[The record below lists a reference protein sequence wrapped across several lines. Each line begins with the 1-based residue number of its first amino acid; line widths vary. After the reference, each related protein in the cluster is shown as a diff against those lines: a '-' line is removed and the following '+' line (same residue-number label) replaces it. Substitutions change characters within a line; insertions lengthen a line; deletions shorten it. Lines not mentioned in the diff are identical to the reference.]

1 MSNNV
6 KRTNTRS
13 PTTNKKKPVGKP
25 LTKHKSQKKKASV
38 SRKAGHSPNK
48 LLNNLT
54 KKLKKVNVSKLI
66 KKALPYIIFG
76 YFGNK
81 MTYSFR
87 LTTDKNFFMRLVK
100 CLGNLGK
107 AFENIFPSFN
117 VYDLLGGIITGAG
130 IWLIVYFKKK
140 NAKKYRR
147 GYEYGSAR
155 WGTEKDIEN
164 FMDPEKPDNNII
176 LTQTESIMLNGRP
189 KKPEYAVNKNVL
201 VIGGSGSGKTRY
213 FVKPNLM
220 QCHSSYV
227 VSDPKGTVL
236 DECGNMLVKN
246 GYKIVS
252 INTIDFSKSMHY
264 NPFAY
269 IRSEKDIIKLV
280 TIFMANTKGENQG
293 SGDQFWENAE
303 RLLYMAYI
311 GFIYYECIEE
321 EQNFETLL
329 FMINSSE
336 TREDDEDFKNA
347 IDLIFEDLEK
357 VEPDHFAVLQY
368 KKLKLSAGKTMKSI
382 LISCATRLAPFD
394 IKELRELTEY
404 DEMNIEEIGETKTA
418 LFMIMSDTDSTFNFL
433 MAMLEAQLFNILCDI
448 AGQKHGGRLPIHVR
462 FILDEFANIGKIPDF
477 EKTIS
482 VIRSREISACIILQ
496 SKAQLKALYKDHAGT
511 ICDNCDSQL
520 FLGGRGE
527 ETIKELSALLGKET
541 IDIQTTSESKGQSPS
556 TGTNNQKLGKEL
568 MTPDEIAVMS
578 GKKCIFQLRGVR
590 PFLSDKYDITKH
602 KRYRQLSDYD
612 EKNTFNIR
620 KYASRRLEIKPDQEV
635 EVYDAGEIEDT
646 DITDQT

>member
-1 MSNNV
+1 MSTAV
-6 KRTNTRS
+6 TKK
-13 PTTNKKKPVGKP
+13 KKKPVR
-25 LTKHKSQKKKASV
+25 H
-38 SRKAGHSPNK
+38 KAGHSQNK
-48 LLNNLT
+48 LLYNLS
-54 KKLKKVNVSKLI
+54 KKMKKINLSKLI

-100 CLGNLGK
+100 SLGNLGK
-107 AFENIFPSFN
+107 AFENILPSFN
-117 VYDLLGGIITGAG
+117 GYDLLGGVITGAL
-130 IWLIVYFKKK
+130 IWLIVYMKKK

-164 FMDPEKPDNNII
+164 FMDTENPDNNII
-176 LTQTESIMLNGRP
+176 FTQTESIMLNGRP

-201 VIGGSGSGKTRY
+201 VVGGSGSGKTRF
-213 FVKPNLM
+213 FVKPQLL
-220 QCHSSYV
+220 QCHSSYI

-236 DECGNMLVKN
+236 AETGRMLVRA
-246 GYKIVS
+246 GYRIIT
-252 INTIDFSKSMHY
+252 INTIDFSSSMHY

-269 IRSEKDIIKLV
+269 IRSEKDIMKLV

-293 SGDQFWENAE
+293 SGDQFWDNAE

-311 GFIYYECIEE
+311 GYIYYECIEE
-321 EQNFETLL
+321 EQNFGTLVD
-329 FMINSSE
+329 MINASE

-462 FILDEFANIGKIPDF
+462 FILDEFANSVKRSTP
-477 EKTIS
+477 KT
-482 VIRSREISACIILQ
+482 V
-496 SKAQLKALYKDHAGT
+496 G
-511 ICDNCDSQL
+511 
-520 FLGGRGE
+520 
-527 ETIKELSALLGKET
+527 
-541 IDIQTTSESKGQSPS
+541 
-556 TGTNNQKLGKEL
+556 
-568 MTPDEIAVMS
+568 
-578 GKKCIFQLRGVR
+578 
-590 PFLSDKYDITKH
+590 
-602 KRYRQLSDYD
+602 
-612 EKNTFNIR
+612 
-620 KYASRRLEIKPDQEV
+620 
-635 EVYDAGEIEDT
+635 
-646 DITDQT
+646 ITDKSVA

>member
-1 MSNNV
+1 MNNGARRSV
-6 KRTNTRS
+6 KLVTS
-13 PTTNKKKPVGKP
+13 KISILDKKKSSEKSAS
-25 LTKHKSQKKKASV
+25 KHKSQKKTTSTGHKT
-38 SRKAGHSPNK
+38 GHSQNK
-48 LLNNLT
+48 LLHNLS
-54 KKLKKVNVSKLI
+54 KKLKKVNLSKLI
-66 KKALPYIIFG
+66 KKAVPYIIFG

-81 MTYSFR
+81 LTYSFR
-87 LTTDKNFFMRLVK
+87 LTNDKNFFMRLVRS
-100 CLGNLGK
+100 LGNLGK
-107 AFENIFPSFN
+107 AFENILPSFN
-117 VYDLLGGIITGAG
+117 GYDLLGGVITGAL
-130 IWLIVYFKKK
+130 IWLIVYMKKK

-164 FMDPEKPDNNII
+164 FMDTENPDNNII
-176 LTQTESIMLNGRP
+176 FTQTESIMLNGRP

-201 VIGGSGSGKTRY
+201 VVGGSGSGKTRF
-213 FVKPNLM
+213 FVKPQLL

-236 DECGNMLVKN
+236 NECGKMLVMN
-246 GYKIVS
+246 GYKIIS
-252 INTIDFSKSMHY
+252 INTIDFSSSMHY

-269 IRSEKDIIKLV
+269 IRSEKDIMKLV
-280 TIFMANTKGENQG
+280 TIFMTNTKGENQA
-293 SGDQFWENAE
+293 SGDQFWDNAE

-311 GFIYYECIEE
+311 GYIYYECIEE
-321 EQNFETLL
+321 EQNFGTLVD
-329 FMINSSE
+329 MINASE

-404 DEMNIEEIGETKTA
+404 DEMNIEEMGETKTA

-433 MAMLEAQLFNILCDI
+433 MAMLEAQMFNILCDI

-462 FILDEFANIGKIPDF
+462 FILDEFSNIGKIPEF
-477 EKTIS
+477 EKIIS

-496 SKAQLKALYKDHAGT
+496 SKSQLKALYKDHAGT

-602 KRYRQLSDYD
+602 KRYWQLSDYD
-612 EKNTFNIR
+612 EKNTFNIK
-620 KYASRRLEIKPDQEV
+620 KYTSKRLEIKPDQEV
-635 EVYDAGEIEDT
+635 EVYDAGVIEE
-646 DITDQT
+646 

>member
-1 MSNNV
+1 MSKNV
-6 KRTNTRS
+6 KHRNSRS
-13 PTTNKKKPVGKP
+13 PTTNK
-25 LTKHKSQKKKASV
+25 
-38 SRKAGHSPNK
+38 
-48 LLNNLT
+48 LLHNLS
-54 KKLKKVNVSKLI
+54 KRLKKVNLSKLI

-76 YFGNK
+76 YFDNK

-100 CLGNLGK
+100 SLGNLGK
-107 AFENIFPSFN
+107 AFEDILPSFN
-117 VYDLLGGIITGAG
+117 GYDLLGGIITGVG
-130 IWLIVYFKKK
+130 IWLVVCIRKK

-164 FMDPEKPDNNII
+164 FMDTENPDNNII
-176 LTQTESIMLNGRP
+176 FTQTESIMLNGRP

-201 VIGGSGSGKTRY
+201 VVGGSGSGKTRF
-213 FVKPNLM
+213 FVKPQLL

-236 DECGNMLVKN
+236 NECGKMLVRN
-246 GYKIVS
+246 GYKITS
-252 INTIDFSKSMHY
+252 INTIDFSSSMHY

-269 IRSEKDIIKLV
+269 IRSEKDIMKLV

-293 SGDQFWENAE
+293 SGDQFWDNAE

-311 GFIYYECIEE
+311 GYIYYECIEE
-321 EQNFETLL
+321 EQNFGTLVD
-329 FMINSSE
+329 MINASE

-347 IDLIFEDLEK
+347 IDLIFEDLEQ

-527 ETIKELSALLGKET
+527 ETVKELSALLGKET
-541 IDIQTTSESKGQSPS
+541 IDIQTTSDTRGQSPS

-602 KRYRQLSDYD
+602 KRYRQLSDFD
-612 EKNTFNIR
+612 EKNTFSIK
-620 KYASRRLEIKPDQEV
+620 KYTSKRLEIKPDQEV
-635 EVYDAGEIEDT
+635 EVYDAGEIEE
-646 DITDQT
+646 Q

>member
-1 MSNNV
+1 MSKNV
-6 KRTNTRS
+6 KHRNSRP
-13 PTTNKKKPVGKP
+13 PTTI
-25 LTKHKSQKKKASV
+25 
-38 SRKAGHSPNK
+38 K
-48 LLNNLT
+48 LLHNLS
-54 KKLKKVNVSKLI
+54 KRLKKVNLSKLI

-100 CLGNLGK
+100 SLGNLGK

-117 VYDLLGGIITGAG
+117 GYDLLGGIITGAG
-130 IWLIVYFKKK
+130 IWLIVCIKKK

-155 WGTEKDIEN
+155 WGTEKDIEP
-164 FMDPEKPDNNII
+164 FMDMENFDNNII
-176 LTQTESIMLNGRP
+176 LTQTEFLRLNGRP
-189 KKPEYAVNKNVL
+189 KSPEYAVNKNVL
-201 VIGGSGSGKTRY
+201 VIGGSGSGKTRF
-213 FVKPNLM
+213 FVKPQLM
-220 QCHSSYV
+220 QLQCSYV

-236 DECGNMLVKN
+236 SETGRMLARA
-246 GYKIVS
+246 GYRIVT
-252 INTIDFSKSMHY
+252 INTIDFSSSMHY

-269 IRSEKDIIKLV
+269 IRSEKDIMKLV

-293 SGDQFWENAE
+293 SGDQFWDNAE

-311 GFIYYECIEE
+311 GYIYYECIEE
-321 EQNFETLL
+321 EQNFGTLVD
-329 FMINSSE
+329 MINASE

-347 IDLIFEDLEK
+347 IDLIFEDLEAA
-357 VEPDHFAVLQY
+357 EPNHFAVLQY

-404 DEMNIEEIGETKTA
+404 DEMDIEDIGETKTA

-433 MAMLEAQLFNILCDI
+433 MAMLEAQMFNILCDI

-462 FILDEFANIGKIPDF
+462 FILDEFSNIGKIPEF
-477 EKTIS
+477 EKIIS

-496 SKAQLKALYKDHAGT
+496 SKSQLKAMYKDHAGT

-527 ETIKELSALLGKET
+527 ETIKELSGLLGKET

-568 MTPDEIAVMS
+568 MTPDEIAVMN

-602 KRYRQLSDYD
+602 KRYKQLSDYD
-612 EKNTFNIR
+612 EKNTFNIK
-620 KYASRRLEIKPDQEV
+620 KYLNKKLEIKPDEEL
-635 EVYDAGEIEDT
+635 EVYDMGRIEDT
-646 DITDQT
+646 VITDQT